1 MELVK
6 SHNVNNVPTVFKLP
20 NQRPCVFSHHNY
32 TSQSALATPHDDH
45 PHPDILYKGEVL
57 EGIANL
63 QCAGSTDLA
72 EPWCNRQ
79 HTKAVPCISVSNVV
93 ISNQPRTS
101 SCCCCCC
108 CCFIEST
115 NVRVETQFLQC
126 TAWRRKYLFLK
137 QNRTTL
143 TVQWT
148 NADNAVIAIE

>member
-1 MELVK
+1 MK
-6 SHNVNNVPTVFKLP
+6 SHNVNNVPTLFKLP

-45 PHPDILYKGEVL
+45 PRPDILYKAEIL

-72 EPWCNRQ
+72 DSWCKRQ
-79 HTKAVPCISVSNVV
+79 HTKAVPCMSVSYVV
-93 ISNQPRTS
+93 ISSQPRTTS
-101 SCCCCCC
+101 CC

-115 NVRVETQFLQC
+115 NVRAATQFLQC
-126 TAWRRKYLFLK
+126 TAWRRKFLFLK
-137 QNRTTL
+137 QNRTAL

-148 NADNAVIAIE
+148 NAGNAIIAIE